1 MIGSSSKLLKLYC
14 YGVAPCV
21 FPSYVYRTSVY
32 KPLFQKYRSD
42 FAGKH
47 ADVAMMLEGVG
58 IRPIYC
64 IAKPLMSV
72 RIHEGADSYRQSIS
86 QRKLLINN
94 MSRITGYRI
103 TSRGLKH
110 FRIADLTAYLR
121 ADLRGPRKKT
131 HSLLIVIRYLISNLD
146 IVVQQQVGR
155 TFKQMRAQINVRNK
169 VTQSLRSHDRP
180 DQDTNR

>member
-1 MIGSSSKLLKLYC
+1 
-14 YGVAPCV
+14 
-21 FPSYVYRTSVY
+21 
-32 KPLFQKYRSD
+32 
-42 FAGKH
+42 
-47 ADVAMMLEGVG
+47 MLEGVG

-72 RIHEGADSYRQSIS
+72 RIHEGADSYRQSIP

-94 MSRITGYRI
+94 MSRIAGYRI
-103 TSRGLKH
+103 TSRALKH
-110 FRIADLTAYLR
+110 FRIAGLTAYLR
-121 ADLRGPRKKT
+121 AGLRGSRKIT
-131 HSLLIVIRYLISNLD
+131 RSLLIVMRYLISNLD